1 MEKSFETLITSY
13 IKDNVGIAEDFLSE
27 ALCINLKE
35 NLLKLEAEDSMN
47 TAGIGNDGNKHF
59 DNLIRSDKIHWLD
72 QKSKNTFEMEFFDK
86 MDSFVA
92 YLNESCYTS
101 IKSYEFHYALYEPKA
116 FYSRHLDQFKD
127 DAKRQFSMIN
137 YLNADWKEQD
147 GGKLLIY
154 QDHNNQ
160 EISPTQGKTVFFK
173 SDDLEHEILVTNK
186 RRMSVTGWLKRG

>member
-13 IKDNVGIAEDFLSE
+13 IANNVGIAEDFLSE
-27 ALCINLKE
+27 ALCVNLKT
-35 NLLKLEAEDSMN
+35 NILKLQAEDLMN
-47 TAGIGNDGNKHF
+47 AAGIGNDKKMHF
-59 DNLIRSDKIHWLD
+59 NNLIRSDKIHWLN
-72 QKSKNTFEMEFFDK
+72 QKSKDTFEMEFFDK
-86 MDSFVA
+86 MDAFVA
-92 YLNESCYTS
+92 HLNESCYTN
-101 IKSYEFHYALYEPKA
+101 IKSYEFHYTLYEPGA
-116 FYSRHLDQFKD
+116 FYKRHLDQFKD

-154 QDHNNQ
+154 QDKKSQ

-173 SDDLEHEILVTNK
+173 SDNLEHEILVTNK